1 MLGFNHT
8 PKADSF
14 AQRDGRLPQP
24 IKARWEVRAPAPAA
38 AGPRAQRCLPL
49 LSFLN
54 LVCKILLLPSLICFL
69 LGAPRCLLPSRSNS
83 VLCRS
88 LLLSPGAAPPSA
100 LPRHAMP
107 AGVVCAQKKAPCRTL
122 PAMVPGRD
130 ALLLCL
136 SIHECPG
143 AVPASPASRR
153 LLCWLLSPTPVL
165 PVLA

>member
-1 MLGFNHT
+1 
-8 PKADSF
+8 
-14 AQRDGRLPQP
+14 
-24 IKARWEVRAPAPAA
+24 
-38 AGPRAQRCLPL
+38 
-49 LSFLN
+49 
-54 LVCKILLLPSLICFL
+54 
-69 LGAPRCLLPSRSNS
+69 
-83 VLCRS
+83 
-88 LLLSPGAAPPSA
+88 
-100 LPRHAMP
+100 MP